1 MDLNKLAAMANK
13 LSIPQLQQAIQS
25 GTLPAYIGV
34 PMLQKRVQDS
44 KQAQMAQQ
52 AQQAPQAQAPIA
64 DQVMQEAQ
72 GIAGVESNL
81 PQEYADG
88 GIVAF
93 ADGGSTNPSKVEYIR
108 QLLGE
113 DAAQAYLQGFSW
125 PEEQLGRYG
134 QVRNPNVPTI
144 GQAAE
149 QRIVKPTLEAISGA
163 ADAVSGTAQPFGEAY
178 MEAGVPGVAELAG
191 KNIGRSADYL
201 AEGAKN
207 VGSGIAN
214 LTSGLGEKAAALYYG
229 PKGKPRSEVGS
240 RQAGKDEILKYIN
253 EAATTYGVDPNRLY
267 GIAMAESGLNAG
279 ARNPQKGSTASGLFQ
294 FTKDTAN
301 DIGLDDAFDPKLSA
315 FAAAKMLRENTDKY
329 GDDRLAT
336 SAHHLGRNSKA
347 ENLAKDTAYQATVDK
362 YAASSPYAGATATQQ
377 PAPAAAQLV
386 PPETAQTP
394 FAIPAFDESPYKA
407 AMSSEDETDPRKR
420 MEQYQALLGED
431 DGRSAR
437 EARMSKK
444 EQEIAKDKDQAKWM
458 ALLQASLATMAGT
471 SPFAMANIG
480 AGGIAGL
487 KSYAEDTKNINSA
500 QDKLDELRS
509 SYEDARRAEQR
520 AAAKYG
526 VDSAQAA
533 KANNKTLAIQA
544 AQAKAEQE
552 YKWAALGETRAHNE
566 ALAKYYGR
574 PTGAASGGPAIVQ
587 MTNRLETAVRTNPS
601 RYPRLLTNNE
611 PDIQKIMAEA
621 ARLMKNSG
629 MGVANPMLDFGDA
642 GGAQGA
648 GTMGSW
654 GTSSSGMDQYIPR

>member
-25 GTLPAYIGV
+25 GALPAYIGV

-93 ADGGSTNPSKVEYIR
+93 AGGGSTNPSKVEYIR
-108 QLLGE
+108 QVLGE

-253 EAATTYGVDPNRLY
+253 EAAAANGIDPNLLYGVAMTESSLNPNAKSNKGAMGMMQIMPGTAKELGLTNPYDPR
-267 GIAMAESGLNAG
+267 E
-279 ARNPQKGSTASGLFQ
+279 
-294 FTKDTAN
+294 
-301 DIGLDDAFDPKLSA
+301 SA
-315 FAAAKMLRENTDKY
+315 FAGAKYLRDLKDRFGDDDLALSGYNMGPNRSIETLKGNTKYTAKVRENMANSPFAS
-329 GDDRLAT
+329 AT
-336 SAHHLGRNSKA
+336 
-347 ENLAKDTAYQATVDK
+347 
-362 YAASSPYAGATATQQ
+362 TATQQ
-377 PAPAAAQLV
+377 PAPAAAQLA
-386 PPETAQTP
+386 PPEATQTP

-407 AMSSEDETDPRKR
+407 AMSSEDEMDARKR
-420 MEQYQALLGED
+420 MEYMQSLMGED
-431 DGRSAR
+431 EGRSAR

-444 EQEIAKDKDQAKWM
+444 EQEIAKDRDQAKWM

-487 KSYAEDTKNINSA
+487 KSYAEDTKDINRA

-509 SYEDARRAEQR
+509 SYEDALRAEKR
-520 AAAKYG
+520 AAAKHG
-526 VDSAQAA
+526 EESAQTA
-533 KANNKTLAIQA
+533 KAHNKAVALQMAKD
-544 AQAKAEQE
+544 KAEQE

-574 PTGAASGGPAIVQ
+574 PTAAASGGAFDTVFYRNLLSQVMENPKAYPEYT
-587 MTNRLETAVRTNPS
+587 TNGQVDHRKIANHVKQLTNPQATG
-601 RYPRLLTNNE
+601 LE
-611 PDIQKIMAEA
+611 AIMA
-621 ARLMKNSG
+621 
-629 MGVANPMLDFGDA
+629 DFGA
-642 GGAQGA
+642 KNGVGGA
-648 GTMGSW
+648 GTSIKEPEQTGANTYRY
-654 GTSSSGMDQYIPR
+654 GYN